1 MQSTR
6 DSFIAILKQDFI
18 NPEVKKKCIE
28 SSLQKIKAGLV
39 TRAFDDYPNLMAM
52 DELLSIADNFESLL
66 KHIAKVNDTHGKME
80 LVNNHDKRVFEAWE
94 KNIIT
99 HACVELLD
107 EHGKIKN
114 EIVELLEWKDCVNK
128 INVLQLISAYVGAIN
143 HATMLMANKK
153 SASELLQVNKTNE
166 IELMKHAA
174 VTDYINKNIYAWII
188 DVTKL
193 LNLPVVIERKDAV
206 KHTPVHKA
214 KELSD
219 DDKLAIGVGVG
230 AGLFI
235 AGAAALGLLLFSKSS
250 NGNMDSVLD
259 NVLQSPRL

>member
-18 NPEVKKKCIE
+18 NPEVKKTCIE

-52 DELLSIADNFESLL
+52 DELLSITDNFESLL
-66 KHIAKVNDTHGKME
+66 KHIVQVNDTHGKME
-80 LVNNHDKRVFEAWE
+80 LANNHDKRAFEAWE

-107 EHGKIKN
+107 EHGKIKS

-128 INVLQLISAYVGAIN
+128 INVIQLISAYVGAIN
-143 HATMLMANKK
+143 HATMLLANKK
-153 SASELLQVNKTNE
+153 STSELLQVNKTNE

-188 DVTKL
+188 NVTKL
-193 LNLPVVIERKDAV
+193 LNLPVVIERKETV
-206 KHTPVHKA
+206 KHTTVRKG

-219 DDKLAIGVGVG
+219 DDKLAIGVG

-250 NGNMDSVLD
+250 NSNMDSALD
-259 NVLQSPRL
+259 NVLQPRL

>member
-18 NPEVKKKCIE
+18 NPEVKKTCIE

-52 DELLSIADNFESLL
+52 DELLSITDNFESLL

-107 EHGKIKN
+107 EHGKIKS

-128 INVLQLISAYVGAIN
+128 INVFQLISAYVGAIN
-143 HATMLMANKK
+143 HATMLLANKK
-153 SASELLQVNKTNE
+153 STSELLQVNKTNE

-188 DVTKL
+188 NVTKL
-193 LNLPVVIERKDAV
+193 LNLPVVIERKETV
-206 KHTPVHKA
+206 KHTTVRKG

-219 DDKLAIGVGVG
+219 DDKLAIGVG

-250 NGNMDSVLD
+250 NSNMDSALD
-259 NVLQSPRL
+259 NVLQPRL